1 MDLQQFVEKLDNNS
15 GYDFEDT
22 IAVITANYDY
32 TPTRFTN
39 GDLVND
45 AGTNEGSCKIFA
57 FAQINQLSEQQTLNC
72 FGRFYRNDVLENPQA
87 SDHGN
92 IRNFMVHGWSGISF
106 GQPALT
112 AKSLT

>member
-1 MDLQQFVEKLDNNS
+1 MDLQQFVEKLDNNN

-22 IAVITANYDY
+22 IAVIAANYDY

-72 FGRFYRNDVLENPQA
+72 FGRFYRNDVLENPQG

-106 GQPALT
+106 GQAALT